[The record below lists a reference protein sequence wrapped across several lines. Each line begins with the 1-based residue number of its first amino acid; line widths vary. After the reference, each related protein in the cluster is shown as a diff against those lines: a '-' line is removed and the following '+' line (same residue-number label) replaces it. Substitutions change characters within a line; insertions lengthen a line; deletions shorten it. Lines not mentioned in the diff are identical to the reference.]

1 MSGHADQVSGHKLQ
15 STNKSIASSNF
26 PGPKSEASSQTM
38 AAPSHGWHYILLYL
52 TIHLIVGALADG
64 HTSEE
69 ERQKAR
75 AAAARRPPVRRPRL
89 TILNHYV
96 VFSKPCCFSFYPLV
110 FPGLSRLTCIIS
122 C

>member
-96 VFSKPCCFSFYPLV
+96 CFQSLV
-110 FPGLSRLTCIIS
+110 VYHYILLYFLVCPDLHA
-122 C
+122 